1 MQQKLEGEL
10 EDLHQQFEKEL
21 ERHRQEHERD
31 ATIIEKLK
39 RELGEEKKRLS
50 VATSTSATK
59 ESDLLVGHQQPL
71 PSLRNQVSMSVC
83 MKVQVIALVRE
94 SS

>member
-1 MQQKLEGEL
+1 MRQL
-10 EDLHQQFEKEL
+10 FEKEL
-21 ERHRQEHERD
+21 ERHRQERERD
-31 ATIIEKLK
+31 AAIIEKLT
-39 RELGEEKKRLS
+39 REFDEEKRLS
-50 VATSTSATK
+50 VATSTSATTK

-83 MKVQVIALVRE
+83 MKVQVVALVRE